1 MKQFLIISP
10 HFPPV
15 NAADMHRVR
24 QSLPYFRQH
33 GWEPVVVVVDPA
45 YVEQGQDPLLLET
58 VPNDVEVIK
67 VKAFSTR
74 WTRKL
79 GLGSLALRS
88 LWFYYRAVNQLL
100 RQRKF
105 DLVYFSTTMFPL
117 PVLGRIWKKKFGIPY
132 VIDMQDPWHTDYYL
146 SKPKEE
152 RPPKYWFVYPMGK
165 YTERFAMKKADG
177 IIAVSEAYNLTLQ
190 ERYANVTPDKCLT
203 LTFGAFEKDFEV
215 LQRQSIPNPFFD
227 PADGLIHI
235 PYIGRAGHD
244 MRFSLSCIFLALKRG
259 IEQQPALFS
268 RIRLYYIGT
277 SYAANGKGVPTVAPL
292 AQEFG
297 VEQQVMESTDR
308 IPYFQALKVL
318 SDASM
323 LLVPGSDDPKY
334 TASKLYNYILA
345 RKPLL
350 AVFHEESSVVK
361 ILQETKAGETVVFN
375 QASELVKL
383 SEHLVSIWKI
393 LLMNHEES
401 TNTNWSAFQKYS
413 AEEMCRKQAW
423 FFQKILN

>member
-1 MKQFLIISP
+1 MKKLLIISP

-24 QSLPYFRQH
+24 QSLPYFREL

-45 YVEQGQDPLLLET
+45 YVEQGQDPLLLQT
-58 VPNDVEVIK
+58 VPEDVEVTK
-67 VKAFSTR
+67 VKAFSTQ
-74 WTRKL
+74 WTRKI

-88 LWFYYRAVNQLL
+88 LWFYFRTVSQLL

-132 VIDMQDPWHTDYYL
+132 VIDMQDPWLSDYYL
-146 SKPKEE
+146 KKPKAE
-152 RPPKYWFVYPMGK
+152 RPPKHWFSYRLNQLSEP
-165 YTERFAMKKADG
+165 FAMKQADG
-177 IIAVSEAYNLTLQ
+177 IIAVSEAYNHTLQ
-190 ERYANVTPDKCLT
+190 GRYANITPVKCLT

-215 LQRQSIPNPFFD
+215 LQQTKIDNPFFD

-244 MRFSLSCIFLALKRG
+244 MRFSLSCIFLTLKTG
-259 IEQQPALFS
+259 LEQQPDLFS

-277 SYAANGKGVPTVAPL
+277 SYAADGKGVPTVAPL
-292 AQEFG
+292 ARKLG
-297 VEQQVMESTDR
+297 VEQHVLESTDR

-318 SDASM
+318 CDASM
-323 LLVPGSDDPKY
+323 LLMPGSDDSQY

-350 AVFHEESSVVK
+350 ALFHEKSSVVK
-361 ILQETKAGETVVFN
+361 VLQETSSGKTITFNIQDRIEEISFKLLSVWQKTLNDQQENITTDWNSFKNYTAQLKAKE
-375 QASELVKL
+375 Q
-383 SEHLVSIWKI
+383 SI
-393 LLMNHEES
+393 
-401 TNTNWSAFQKYS
+401 
-413 AEEMCRKQAW
+413 
-423 FFQKILN
+423 FFDQVI